1 MKDRVVTLC
10 EEIPGIQLVAADSRF
25 EWAAPING
33 WFDLETRNGSLNQ
46 YKFFAYQTSIDV
58 SGWGNQGLSFFPIQ
72 AGIQEGSTYNYLVD
86 DSLRVIDLISDS
98 PLDVAAFAEPN
109 LSDITERTVPGL
121 IQKINTNELRIFAPL
136 GWENILYGNARL
148 FQHNNNLQGTLVL
161 PVSNRD
167 FGSMN
172 PTASDKLYVTRIL
185 VLEVGITTQVGG
197 ILDVPKTRFII
208 KGQLKEESDLSY
220 VFRLK
225 DSFKTTQT
233 DVGYNEL

>member
-1 MKDRVVTLC
+1 MKDKVVTLC
-10 EEIPGIQLVAADSRF
+10 EEIPGLQLVAASDRF
-25 EWAAPING
+25 EWAGLGNG
-33 WFDLETRNGSLNQ
+33 WFDLESRNGSLNQ
-46 YKFFAYQTSIDV
+46 YQFFAYQTSIDV

-72 AGIQEGSTYNYLVD
+72 AGIQEGRTYTYLVD

-109 LSDITERTVPGL
+109 LADSTELTVPGL
-121 IQKINTNELRIFAPL
+121 LQSITSNDLRVFAPL
-136 GWENILYGNARL
+136 GWENVLYGNDRL

-161 PVSNRD
+161 PVSSRD

-172 PTASDKLYVTRIL
+172 PTASDKLYVTRII
-185 VLEVGITTQVGG
+185 VCDTAETAQTGG
-197 ILDVPKTRFII
+197 ILNVPKTRFII
-208 KGQLKEESDLSY
+208 KGQLKSESDLSY

-233 DVGYNEL
+233 DVGYNGL

>member
-1 MKDRVVTLC
+1 MKDKVVTLC
-10 EEIPGIQLVAADSRF
+10 EEIPGLQLVAASDRF
-25 EWAAPING
+25 EWAGLGNG
-33 WFDLETRNGSLNQ
+33 WFDLESRNGSLNQ
-46 YKFFAYQTSIDV
+46 YTFFAYQTSIDV

-72 AGIQEGSTYNYLVD
+72 AGIQEGRTYTYLVD

-109 LSDITERTVPGL
+109 LADSTELTVPGL
-121 IQKINTNELRIFAPL
+121 LQSITSNDLRVFAPL
-136 GWENILYGNARL
+136 GWENVLYGNDRL

-161 PVSNRD
+161 PVSSRD

-172 PTASDKLYVTRIL
+172 PTASDKLYVTRII
-185 VLEVGITTQVGG
+185 VCDTAETAQTGG
-197 ILDVPKTRFII
+197 ILNVPKTRFII
-208 KGQLKEESDLSY
+208 KGQLKSESDLSY

-233 DVGYNEL
+233 DVGYNGL

>member
-10 EEIPGIQLVAADSRF
+10 EEIPGLQLVAVDTRF
-25 EWAAPING
+25 EWQAPVNG
-33 WFDLETRNGSLNQ
+33 WFDLETRYGSLNQ

-86 DSLRVIDLISDS
+86 DSLRVIDLISDC
-98 PLDVAAFAEPN
+98 PLDVAAFAVPN
-109 LSDITERTVPGL
+109 LADITERTVPGL
-121 IQKINTNELRIFAPL
+121 LERVNLDGLRTFPPL
-136 GWENILYGNARL
+136 GWENVLYGNDRL

-161 PVSNRD
+161 PVSSRD

-185 VLEVGITTQVGG
+185 VLDVGITTQVGG
-197 ILDVPKTRFII
+197 ILDVPKTRFIM

-233 DVGYNEL
+233 DVGYNGL

>member
-10 EEIPGIQLVAADSRF
+10 EEIPGLQLVATDSRF

-98 PLDVAAFAEPN
+98 PLDVSAFAEPN
-109 LSDITERTVPGL
+109 LSDITQRTVPGL
-121 IQKINTNELRIFAPL
+121 LQVITTNELRTFAPL
-136 GWENILYGNARL
+136 GWENILYGNDRL

-161 PVSNRD
+161 PVSSRD

-185 VLEVGITTQVGG
+185 VLDVGITTQVGG
-197 ILDVPKTRFII
+197 ILDVPKTRFIM